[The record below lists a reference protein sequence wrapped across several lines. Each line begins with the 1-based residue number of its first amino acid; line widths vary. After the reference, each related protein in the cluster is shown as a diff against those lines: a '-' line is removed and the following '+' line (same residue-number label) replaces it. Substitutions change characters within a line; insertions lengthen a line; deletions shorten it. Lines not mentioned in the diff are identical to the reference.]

1 MQKSLNIILIGAGPA
16 NLMSAEVLAE
26 AGHRVQIFERNK
38 AAARKFLVAGHGGF
52 NLTHNEP
59 IDDFVKK
66 YDAEWIKIIVRAFDN
81 QATIKWLNDLGITTY
96 VGSSGKIFPT
106 KEIKPIQ
113 VLQAWLQRLQSLN
126 VLIHYGCM
134 MKDFDNDTVTIESNE
149 GIQQHSY
156 DRLILGLGGKSW
168 AKTGSDG
175 MWESLMIRKDVDV
188 TALSPANSGYV
199 TDIEFTALESM
210 VLKNI
215 AVKYDDILRKGE
227 IVFTN
232 YGIEGAP
239 IYYTNQFVRKI
250 GFPNVIYLD
259 LKPNLTE
266 EEILLKLNS
275 NKPISTIL
283 KEKLNLKGASLTLL
297 RLMDKD
303 TYNNKALLAQK
314 IKHYPINITAF
325 RPIDEVI
332 STAGGIQLNSLNKDL
347 SLKHHPNVYINGEML
362 DWEAPTGGY
371 LLQACFSL
379 GRYIGINIKSQF
391 QND

>member
-16 NLMSAEVLAE
+16 NLMAAEVLAE
-26 AGHRVQIFERNK
+26 AGHQVQIFERNK

-59 IDDFVKK
+59 IDDFVTK
-66 YDAEWIKIIVRAFDN
+66 YDADKIRTIVKEFDN
-81 QATIKWLNDLGITTY
+81 QATIKWLNDLGISTY
-96 VGSSGKIFPT
+96 VGSSGKIFPS

-126 VLIHYGCM
+126 VLIHYGCTM
-134 MKDFDNDTVTIESNE
+134 VDFDHHTVTVENSE
-149 GIQQHSY
+149 GIQQHHF

-175 MWESLMIRKDVDV
+175 MWESIMMRKDVNI
-188 TALSPANSGYV
+188 TPLSPANSGYV
-199 TDIEFTALESM
+199 TDIDFTALEGM

-215 AVKYDDILRKGE
+215 AIYYQDIHRKGE

-232 YGIEGAP
+232 YGIEGSP
-239 IYYTNQFVRKI
+239 IYYTNRFVRSA
-250 GFPNVIYLD
+250 GFPNQIFID
-259 LKPNLTE
+259 LKPNLAE
-266 EEILLKLNS
+266 SEIVEKLS
-275 NKPISTIL
+275 IKKPISNIL

-297 RLMDKD
+297 RLLDKD
-303 TYNNKALLAQK
+303 TYNNKALLAQM
-314 IKHYPINITAF
+314 IKRYPINITGF

-332 STAGGIQLNSLNKDL
+332 ATAGGIQLDSLNNDL
-347 SLKHHPNVYINGEML
+347 SLKHYPNVYINGEML

-379 GRYIGINIKSQF
+379 GRYIGLNICVK
-391 QND
+391 